1 LERKELIQKVKES
14 NDIIEVASLYISLQ
28 KSGKSHR
35 ALCPF
40 HQEKTPSFHMYPG
53 TQSYYCFGCGAT
65 GDVIRFVQEI
75 EQITFPD
82 ALRKLADRVH
92 IPIEIDKKENPALF
106 RQTQFYLDFF
116 RYYHQILKK
125 TPAALD
131 YITHQRKLNITTIEE
146 FSIGYIPKGSAYSE
160 ELPFSKELAN
170 QYKLIDHDGRMRFH
184 NRVIFPIQ
192 DSYGRILGIAGRSLE
207 SGKGVQKYMNS
218 SENQFFKKSWLLFLE
233 HKAKGHIKETG
244 FAIVVE
250 GYLDALSLYAHGF
263 KNTIAIMGTS
273 LSAVQIR
280 KIRSYTDKILLLFD
294 NDEAGY
300 KALLKSLF
308 QIPPNVSVA
317 VAQLPDSKDPD
328 EFIRE
333 HGQKAFKDQLSQAK
347 RIEEIVANMTAKQ
360 YDLSKAE
367 GKDGFLARIQPA
379 AHHLNHPDSLGR
391 FDSFLQ
397 QIASIVDLPLD
408 RIRLW
413 ADPSAG
419 EKPNQKPESEPIRL
433 SEIEN
438 KNDAE
443 LQILIVFLLHPS
455 MRAEVKKGL
464 LSLEPFLSEG
474 MTRFFRAIGSH
485 FDPEDSAQHLRD
497 YFPTHFVDRFF
508 SKQRNTDVSLFPEK
522 ALKDCFGQ
530 LLMRKINHEIQV
542 IDQELRS
549 DTDSTRNKDLL
560 EQRMA
565 LSKKKS
571 HIRMKG
577 GFPIE

>member
-263 KNTIAIMGTS
+263 KNTIAIMGTEDPFIYR
-273 LSAVQIR
+273 Q
-280 KIRSYTDKILLLFD
+280 
-294 NDEAGY
+294 N
-300 KALLKSLF
+300 
-308 QIPPNVSVA
+308 PP
-317 VAQLPDSKDPD
+317 
-328 EFIRE
+328 FIR
-333 HGQKAFKDQLSQAK
+333 
-347 RIEEIVANMTAKQ
+347 
-360 YDLSKAE
+360 
-367 GKDGFLARIQPA
+367 
-379 AHHLNHPDSLGR
+379 
-391 FDSFLQ
+391 
-397 QIASIVDLPLD
+397 
-408 RIRLW
+408 
-413 ADPSAG
+413 
-419 EKPNQKPESEPIRL
+419 
-433 SEIEN
+433 
-438 KNDAE
+438 
-443 LQILIVFLLHPS
+443 
-455 MRAEVKKGL
+455 
-464 LSLEPFLSEG
+464 
-474 MTRFFRAIGSH
+474 
-485 FDPEDSAQHLRD
+485 
-497 YFPTHFVDRFF
+497 
-508 SKQRNTDVSLFPEK
+508 
-522 ALKDCFGQ
+522 
-530 LLMRKINHEIQV
+530 
-542 IDQELRS
+542 
-549 DTDSTRNKDLL
+549 
-560 EQRMA
+560 
-565 LSKKKS
+565 
-571 HIRMKG
+571 
-577 GFPIE
+577 